1 MSMQPSARTKERRI
15 VYLRGDRKLIASRL
29 AAHKDQFMPSGLLD
43 SQFAALEEPGEDEH
57 AIVIDIEASVDQVV
71 DHIID
76 SL

>member
-1 MSMQPSARTKERRI
+1 
-15 VYLRGDRKLIASRL
+15 
-29 AAHKDQFMPSGLLD
+29 MPSGLLD
-43 SQFAALEEPGEDEH
+43 SQFAALEEPEEDEH